1 MRSRNDARVKGKSS
15 MATEGRLN
23 RYEYDRLVHALVTM
37 KECPFAG
44 KVTADLVK
52 MVLGEYADI
61 WPPSI
66 YDDVPAQ
73 PLLGELGGETHR
85 GAPN

>member
-1 MRSRNDARVKGKSS
+1 
-15 MATEGRLN
+15 MATERRLD

-37 KECPFAG
+37 KECSFAG

-61 WPPSI
+61 WPPSRG
-66 YDDVPAQ
+66 DD
-73 PLLGELGGETHR
+73 LLR
-85 GAPN
+85 AR